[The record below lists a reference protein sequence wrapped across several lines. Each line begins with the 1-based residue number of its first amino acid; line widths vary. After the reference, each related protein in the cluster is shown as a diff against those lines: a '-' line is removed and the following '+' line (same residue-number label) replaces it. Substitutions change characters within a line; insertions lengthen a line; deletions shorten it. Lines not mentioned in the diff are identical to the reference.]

1 MSQPENLGSFIN
13 ENKILAKE
21 WLETRL
27 EVIRLKGIR
36 ATSKAMGFFIWML
49 ISIFSLLLVMIFL
62 GIVLGLWLSELTGSY
77 IQGFG
82 ITTLIFIFIVALLA
96 IFRKSLFVNPV
107 IKVMISKL
115 QDESGSDEDED

>member
-21 WLETRL
+21 YLETRL
-27 EVIRLKGIR
+27 EIIRLQGIR
-36 ATSKAMGFFIWML
+36 ASSKAMGFFIWVL

-62 GIVLGLWLSELTGSY
+62 GIVLGLWLSDLTGSY
-77 IQGFG
+77 VQGFG
-82 ITTLIFIFIVALLA
+82 ITALIFIFIVALLA

-115 QDESGSDEDED
+115 QDESSSDEDEE

>member
-1 MSQPENLGSFIN
+1 
-13 ENKILAKE
+13 
-21 WLETRL
+21 
-27 EVIRLKGIR
+27 
-36 ATSKAMGFFIWML
+36 
-49 ISIFSLLLVMIFL
+49 MIFL
-62 GIVLGLWLSELTGSY
+62 GIVLGLWLSDITGSY

-115 QDESGSDEDED
+115 QDESGSDEDEE

>member
-21 WLETRL
+21 YLETRL
-27 EVIRLKGIR
+27 EIIRLKGIR
-36 ATSKAMGFFIWML
+36 ASSKAMGLFIWIL

-82 ITTLIFIFIVALLA
+82 ITTLIFIIIVAVLA

-107 IKVMISKL
+107 IKGMITKL
-115 QDESGSDEDED
+115 QDESSSDEDED

>member
-21 WLETRL
+21 YIETRL
-27 EVIRLKGIR
+27 EIIRLKGIR
-36 ATSKAMGFFIWML
+36 ASSKAMGFFIWTL
-49 ISIFSLLLVMIFL
+49 ISIFSLLLIMIFL
-62 GIVLGLWLSELTGSY
+62 GVVLGLWLSELTGSY
-77 IQGFG
+77 IEGFG

-115 QDESGSDEDED
+115 QDESSSDENDE

>member
-1 MSQPENLGSFIN
+1 MSQPENLGSFIS

-21 WLETRL
+21 YLETRL
-27 EVIRLKGIR
+27 EIIRLQGIR
-36 ATSKAMGFFIWML
+36 ASSKAMGFFIWVL

-62 GIVLGLWLSELTGSY
+62 GIVLGLWLSDLTGSY
-77 IQGFG
+77 VQGFG
-82 ITTLIFIFIVALLA
+82 ITALIFIFIVALLA

-115 QDESGSDEDED
+115 QDESSSDEDEE

>member
-1 MSQPENLGSFIN
+1 MSQPENLGSFIS
-13 ENKILAKE
+13 ENKILVKE
-21 WLETRL
+21 YLETRL
-27 EVIRLKGIR
+27 EIIRLQGIR
-36 ATSKAMGFFIWML
+36 ASSKAMGFFIWIL

-82 ITTLIFIFIVALLA
+82 ITALIFIFIVALLA

-115 QDESGSDEDED
+115 QNESSSDEDEE

>member
-21 WLETRL
+21 YLETRL

-36 ATSKAMGFFIWML
+36 ATSKAMGFFIWIL

-62 GIVLGLWLSELTGSY
+62 GIVLGLWLSDLTGSY

-82 ITTLIFIFIVALLA
+82 ITTLIFIFIVALVSDLSQVS
-96 IFRKSLFVNPV
+96 FCKSGN
-107 IKVMISKL
+107 K
-115 QDESGSDEDED
+115 SDDQQIAG